1 LELELMNS
9 VGVTDGIVLNSG
21 LEGKSSS
28 YLKKYYQRLRPS
40 AAIQCRIQ
48 NEESIF
54 IVL

>member
-1 LELELMNS
+1 MNS

-28 YLKKYYQRLRPS
+28 YLKIITKGCVVPS
-40 AAIQCRIQ
+40 AAIQCCIQ
-48 NEESIF
+48 NEESIL